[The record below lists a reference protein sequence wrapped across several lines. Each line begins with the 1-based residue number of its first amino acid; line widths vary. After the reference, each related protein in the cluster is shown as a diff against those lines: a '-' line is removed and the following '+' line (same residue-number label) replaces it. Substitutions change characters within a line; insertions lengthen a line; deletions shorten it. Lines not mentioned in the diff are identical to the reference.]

1 MTILCL
7 SFLAFYY
14 WLSPSEKV
22 ESEIDIIEIKQSAT
36 KRALPEVAPAKLAP
50 PPPKVE
56 RAERGI
62 KTSEILQD
70 RLADEAMVSD
80 LPRDDEAYFDQDEL
94 VHHDEIPWDEFRAG
108 WRDQLK
114 ELLFELDPVNGES
127 IYSAYQAETNAF
139 ETELENLAQSQHT
152 DSEYLMG
159 ELEARHHE
167 KLRQIFG
174 PFYRDVIDQ
183 HSHYNSSLQHLSR
196 SPNSYAVG
204 VAL

>member
-22 ESEIDIIEIKQSAT
+22 ESEIDIVEIKQSAT
-36 KRALPEVAPAKLAP
+36 KRAFSEPAPVKIAP
-50 PPPKVE
+50 PPKI
-56 RAERGI
+56 I
-62 KTSEILQD
+62 KTASREIDSEIVDD
-70 RLADEAMVSD
+70 RAADDYRVSD
-80 LPRDDEAYFDQDEL
+80 LAQNDEDYFDQDQL
-94 VHHDEIPWDEFRAG
+94 VHQEELPWDEMRAG

-114 ELLFELDPVNGES
+114 EMLYELDPENGES
-127 IYSAYQAETNAF
+127 IYAAYQAETNAY
-139 ETELENLAQSQHT
+139 ESELEQLAQSQSTET
-152 DSEYLMG
+152 DYLMG

-174 PFYRDVIDQ
+174 PYYRDVTDQ
-183 HSHYNSSLQHLSR
+183 HSHYNSSLQHLNR
-196 SPNSYAVG
+196 SPNSYQVG